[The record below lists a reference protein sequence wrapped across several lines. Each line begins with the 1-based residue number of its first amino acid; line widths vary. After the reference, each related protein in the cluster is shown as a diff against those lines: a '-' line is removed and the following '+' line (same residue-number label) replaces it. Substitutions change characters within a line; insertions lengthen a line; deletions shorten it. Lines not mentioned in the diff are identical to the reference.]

1 MEKERPPSVAASDL
15 RTVLEHLILTQMMP
29 SPTCYCADFAI
40 RPDFN
45 DFSGLFTGGYWALKQ
60 RHLRFDPWKES
71 RPYYRPGRLAFAMA
85 IAYLIERETMESVT
99 QT

>member
-1 MEKERPPSVAASDL
+1 MEKERPPSVASSNL
-15 RTVLEHLILTQMMP
+15 RTVSERLIHALMTQ

-40 RPDFN
+40 KPDFN
-45 DFSGLFTGGYWALKQ
+45 DFSGLFTGGYWAVKQ
-60 RHLRFDPWKES
+60 RHLRFDPWKVS